1 MLANEKSFKILL
13 KKNFLYTFIILIF
26 SFENLAVADEKQNI
40 IDKLKNVK
48 SLKFSFKQKTNENI
62 ETGVCYLVFP
72 RKLKCDYE
80 DNKQKELIINNNRLA
95 ITQKRYNKTFYYSV
109 KKSPFIKILD
119 KNQLI
124 NLIEGSIL
132 NYKNNQIHLTSINHD
147 KKKITI
153 LFKKKNFDLIGW
165 KINDQFENKISFL
178 IKILSENQEI
188 NLKIF
193 EIPN

>member
-1 MLANEKSFKILL
+1 MLANERSFKILL
-13 KKNFLYTFIILIF
+13 KKNFLYIFLIIVF
-26 SFENLAVADEKQNI
+26 SFESLAIADEKKNI
-40 IDKLKNVK
+40 IEKLKNTK
-48 SLKFSFKQKTNENI
+48 SLKFNFKQNTNEKI

-72 RKLKCDYE
+72 KKLKCDYK

>member
-1 MLANEKSFKILL
+1 MLANVRFYKILL
-13 KKNFLYTFIILIF
+13 KKNFLYTLLVLIF
-26 SFENLAVADEKQNI
+26 NFESIAIADEKQNI
-40 IDKLKNVK
+40 IEKLKNTK
-48 SLKFSFKQKTNENI
+48 SLKFKFNQKTNEKI
-62 ETGVCYLVFP
+62 EDGICYLVFP
-72 RKLKCDYE
+72 KKLKCDYK
-80 DNKQKELIINNNRLA
+80 DKNQKELIINNNRLA

-124 NLIEGSIL
+124 NLIEESKL
-132 NYKNNQIHLTSINHD
+132 KYTNNQIHLTSLDND
-147 KKKITI
+147 KKITI
-153 LFKKKNFDLIGW
+153 LFEKKNFDLIGW

-178 IKILSENQEI
+178 INILSINKET

>member
-1 MLANEKSFKILL
+1 MLANERSFKILL
-13 KKNFLYTFIILIF
+13 KKNFLYIFLIITF
-26 SFENLAVADEKQNI
+26 SFENLAIADEKQNI
-40 IDKLKNVK
+40 IEKLKNTK
-48 SLKFSFKQKTNENI
+48 SLKFNFKQNTNEKI
-62 ETGVCYLVFP
+62 ETGFCYLVFP
-72 RKLKCDYE
+72 KKLKCDYK

>member
-13 KKNFLYTFIILIF
+13 KKNFLYIFLILLF
-26 SFENLAVADEKQNI
+26 GFENLAIADEKQNI
-40 IDKLKNVK
+40 IDKLKNTK
-48 SLKFSFKQKTNENI
+48 SLKFKFQQKTNEKI

-80 DNKQKELIINNNRLA
+80 DNKQKELIINKNRLA

-119 KNQLI
+119 KKQLI
-124 NLIEGSIL
+124 GLIGESIL
-132 NYKNNQIHLTSINHD
+132 EHKNNQIHLTNNDNIR
-147 KKKITI
+147 KITI
-153 LFKKKNFDLIGW
+153 LFNKTNFDLIGW
-165 KINDQFENKISFL
+165 KINDQFENNVSFL
-178 IKILSENQEI
+178 IEILSKNQEM

-193 EIPN
+193 EIPS